1 MRLSD
6 WLSRTKETRSGFA
19 RRIGLSPAAVTALCN
34 DPAVWIS
41 RETAEKIARATRGAV
56 TPDDFLGLDRRS
68 KAHEET
74 MMNQSRV
81 ATAIRA
87 FERGEIV
94 VVTDDD
100 DRENEGDLIVAA
112 VHATPEKV
120 AFIVRH
126 TSGIVCT
133 PIPRDLARKLHLEPM
148 IAANDAPLGTA
159 FTVTIDYRHGLTTGI
174 SAEERCNTARA
185 LANPN
190 VGPMD
195 FVRPGH
201 VFPLIAKDGGVLTR
215 SGHTEAAVDLCRL
228 AGLQPVGVICELVND
243 DGTVKRGPDVTKF
256 AEEHGLE
263 KVSVADLIAY
273 RQRNERLIE
282 RVAEFDVDTPAGRAR
297 AVSYSTPFDPMQHV
311 AIVFGDIRDGRSVP
325 VRLHL
330 ESVVDDV
337 FGTSQAIDRLMARM
351 ARDGR
356 GVIVYL
362 REGSVGVAKPA
373 REAEK
378 GPDPMTSAGDEAHAS
393 AANRAENWLE
403 IGLGA
408 QILKDLGV
416 TSIRLIASRERRYV
430 GLEGFGIAIE
440 GTETLE
446 RC

>member
-1 MRLSD
+1 MRLD
-6 WLSRTKETRSGFA
+6 QWLARTKETRSAFA
-19 RRIGLSPAAVTALCN
+19 RRVGLSPAAVTALCN

-41 RETAEKIARATRGAV
+41 RETAEKIAAATRGAV
-56 TPDDFLGLDRRS
+56 TPDDFLGLAPRS
-68 KAHEET
+68 KALEET

-81 ATAIRA
+81 ATALRA

-112 VHATPEKV
+112 VHATPEKL

-190 VGPMD
+190 VGPAD

-201 VFPLIAKDGGVLTR
+201 VFPLIAKDGGVLMR
-215 SGHTEAAVDLCRL
+215 SGHTEAAVDLCKL
-228 AGLQPVGVICELVND
+228 AGLPPVGVICELVND
-243 DGTVKRGPDVTKF
+243 DGTVKRGPDVAKF
-256 AEEHGLE
+256 AEEHGLQI
-263 KVSVADLIAY
+263 VSVADLIAY
-273 RQRNERLIE
+273 RQRNERLVE
-282 RVAEFDVDTPAGRAR
+282 RVEEFDVETPHGRAR
-297 AVSYSTPFDPMQHV
+297 AIAYSTPFDPMHHL
-311 AIVFGDIRDGRSVP
+311 AIVYGDIRDGRSVP
-325 VRLHL
+325 VRLHI
-330 ESVVDDV
+330 ESVVEDV
-337 FGTSQAIDRLMARM
+337 FGTSNTLDKLMARM
-351 ARDGR
+351 GREGR
-356 GVIVYL
+356 GVVVYL
-362 REGSVGVAKPA
+362 REGSVGVAKQA
-373 REAEK
+373 RLEKAGEPLAAAEL
-378 GPDPMTSAGDEAHAS
+378 EAHAS
-393 AANRAENWLE
+393 AADRAENWRE

-416 TSIRLIASRERRYV
+416 ASIKLISSKPRRYV
-430 GLEGFGIAIE
+430 GLDGFGIAIE
-440 GTETLE
+440 GTEALE
-446 RC
+446 R